1 MKIVSIKS
9 KLPVVENHQEEMYDE
24 NEIIIKLKACGICG
38 SDIGNI
44 FENSSKPTT
53 K

>member
-9 KLPVVENHQEEMYDE
+9 KLPVVENYEEEICGKD
-24 NEIIIKLKACGICG
+24 EIIVKLKACGICG

-44 FENSSKPTT
+44 FEIF
-53 K
+53 

>member
-1 MKIVSIKS
+1 MKIVSIKL
-9 KLPVVENHQEEMYDE
+9 KLPVVEDYQEEIYHE

-44 FENSSKPTT
+44 FEIF
-53 K
+53 